1 MLVTVDRWNQTIDV
15 DVPDGADVVAAEPR
29 PEHPALANELAA
41 LRAAVER
48 PYGMRSLSDLVSASS
63 RVAIAFDDPLK
74 YGPKYLA
81 VPFLVEYLQDC
92 GVSPTNITLISAGGT
107 HDRPPREDFIGLYRG
122 IYPVFSAEFVDR
134 FWPDRF
140 VIHDAE
146 DASQLVD
153 MGTSALGDVV
163 EHNRILLDS
172 DLLIYCGSI
181 LPLIWGGYSG
191 TGVAVGLASARSIF
205 SHHRMQ
211 VIGSPQSCHSDAR
224 TSLFQQHKDAVM
236 DRIEEFTGRRVFYVE
251 GVPGPTG
258 GWAGF
263 FAGHFRALRDDAWQ
277 CADEQHVH
285 NSPQYDVIIVGV
297 PQYVF
302 YGDTRSPLINLM
314 AATTVARAWRRKPL
328 LRAGG
333 AVVLVTACDG
343 HIDPDLH
350 PSHQEALR
358 LFATTRRAE
367 AVEAHFERLRCE
379 PRYLD
384 MYRNHHA
391 YHGWHPIGLFNES
404 QYVLDHAGL
413 LVFASGKP
421 HDTLEAVG
429 ATYAPD
435 FRRAW
440 EMVLAHCGASP
451 RTLVLPSYFSRVP
464 MIFDVE
470 ATPA

>member
-1 MLVTVDRWNQTIDV
+1 LLVAVDRWNQTIEV
-15 DVPDGADVVAAEPR
+15 DVPDTADVVAAQPR
-29 PEHPALANELAA
+29 PEHPALADPLAA
-41 LRAAVER
+41 VRAAVER
-48 PYGMRSLSDLVSASS
+48 PYGMPPLSDLVSASS

-81 VPFLVEYLQDC
+81 VPFLVEYLQGC

-107 HDRPPREDFIGLYRG
+107 HDRPRREDFIGLYRG
-122 IYPVFSAEFVDR
+122 VYPVFLADFVDR

-140 VIHDAE
+140 LVHDAE
-146 DASQLVD
+146 DASRLVD
-153 MGTSALGDVV
+153 MGTSALGDLV

-191 TGVAVGLASARSIF
+191 TGVVVGLASARSIF

-211 VIGSPQSCHSDAR
+211 VIGSPESCHSDVR
-224 TSLFQQHKDAVM
+224 SSLFQQHKDAVM
-236 DRIEEFTGRRVFYVE
+236 DRIEEFTGQRVFYVE
-251 GVPGPTG
+251 GVPDPVG

-263 FAGHFRALRDDAWQ
+263 FAGHFRALRNDAWR
-277 CADEQHVH
+277 CADEQYVH
-285 NSPQYDVIIVGV
+285 NSPQYDVIVVGV

-302 YGDTRSPLINLM
+302 YGDTRNPLINLM
-314 AATTVARAWRRKPL
+314 AAATVARAWRREPL

-333 AVVLVTACDG
+333 AMVLVTACDG
-343 HIDPDLH
+343 YIDPDLH

-358 LFATTRRAE
+358 LFGTTRRAE
-367 AVEAHFERLRCE
+367 AVEAHFERLRRE
-379 PRYLD
+379 PRYLE
-384 MYRNHHA
+384 MYRNQHA
-391 YHGWHPIGLFNES
+391 YHGWHPIGLLNES
-404 QYVLDHAGL
+404 QYVLDQAGL

-421 HDTLEAVG
+421 HDTLEVVG

-435 FRRAW
+435 FQRAW
-440 EMVLAHCGASP
+440 EM
-451 RTLVLPSYFSRVP
+451 VLPSYFSRVP

-470 ATPA
+470 ATRA